1 MQTHGPGAVM
11 MPADLASLSQQG
23 YVQQQRHLA
32 QAQMMASMM
41 ARQNATA
48 SVSGSEGGTKAPSH
62 KKKKPKPSPQVQT
75 MPRHSQHIAPPYS
88 SEHYLKQAMSG
99 PGEIEPWADGV
110 DEVDPRELAMGRFRA
125 RQEILA
131 EVFGPENIKDI
142 PLGNGDPWE
151 GLGMDGETLEA
162 KVKALEGSVADLE
175 AKMDE
180 EVDGSRPTD

>member
-1 MQTHGPGAVM
+1 

-62 KKKKPKPSPQVQT
+62 KKKKVRLHSLMVLKADVEAQPKPSPQVQT

-131 EVFGPENIKDI
+131 EVFGPENISAFGDI
-142 PLGNGDPWE
+142 QVLGFEWLMIIQRIYLLAMGIRGRD
-151 GLGMDGETLEA
+151 
-162 KVKALEGSVADLE
+162 
-175 AKMDE
+175 
-180 EVDGSRPTD
+180 